1 MLQLT
6 NIAVLMT
13 PASCERFDMDRSR
26 PKTAN
31 NTHGDTSTHGTR
43 QRHRRIANGNATV
56 LTLQQKLV
64 RFLCSARLQIRQGA
78 STIHPAAP
86 HPLGAQCGPNR
97 TSTDSTCASRIARL
111 ARCLHGGANVEGG
124 RVDAKRLR
132 LEVRLA
138 SRHTSMIGS
147 LQVVSI
153 LLPMAQGQ
161 PASIKLAAQ
170 QRTDGAV

>member
-13 PASCERFDMDRSR
+13 PASSERFDMDRSR

-78 STIHPAAP
+78 STSHPVAL
-86 HPLGAQCGPNR
+86 HPLGAPVRSKQN
-97 TSTDSTCASRIARL
+97 
-111 ARCLHGGANVEGG
+111 LH
-124 RVDAKRLR
+124 
-132 LEVRLA
+132 
-138 SRHTSMIGS
+138 
-147 LQVVSI
+147 
-153 LLPMAQGQ
+153 
-161 PASIKLAAQ
+161 
-170 QRTDGAV
+170 